1 MSAPPS
7 ETLWENLMRYSKKLL
22 VAFQNQYK
30 STFGEDINLQ
40 VAEAELNKLARL
52 IEAITT
58 EVSQK
63 NNKG

>member
-1 MSAPPS
+1 M
-7 ETLWENLMRYSKKLL
+7 

-52 IEAITT
+52 VEIITLKD
-58 EVSQK
+58 EEK
-63 NNKG
+63 IIN